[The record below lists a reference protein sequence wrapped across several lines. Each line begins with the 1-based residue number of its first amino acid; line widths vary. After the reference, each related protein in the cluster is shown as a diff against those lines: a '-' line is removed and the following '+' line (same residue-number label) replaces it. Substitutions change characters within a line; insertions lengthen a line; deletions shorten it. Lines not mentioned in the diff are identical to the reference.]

1 MSNNNDDLIKNQSV
15 NTGLKIFRGTIL
27 IILGIGLIIT
37 DKTRPMLFNAIGI
50 FWLITG
56 IISFRQNM
64 HRTGHRLLRLFGI
77 IAVITGVL
85 VLIREF
91 LRPVILETLLF
102 SILSIV
108 ILLNGTI
115 HILTRYQMGYRSLH
129 GRQIFNTLLGILE
142 ITLGGLLLLS
152 IFSQDPLFIYSLSYI
167 AVIWALLGGVS
178 LLLSAIIQRR
188 NYRKY
193 SISKTD
199 TDKK

>member
-1 MSNNNDDLIKNQSV
+1 MSNNNDDLIKNQTV

-27 IILGIGLIIT
+27 ITLGIALLIT

-64 HRTGHRLLRLFGI
+64 HRTGYRLLRLFGI
-77 IAVITGVL
+77 VAVITGVL
-85 VLIREF
+85 VLVREF

-102 SILSIV
+102 SILSIA

-129 GRQIFNTLLGILE
+129 GRRIFNTLLGIIE
-142 ITLGGLLLLS
+142 IILGALLLLA

-193 SISKTD
+193 SKSKTD